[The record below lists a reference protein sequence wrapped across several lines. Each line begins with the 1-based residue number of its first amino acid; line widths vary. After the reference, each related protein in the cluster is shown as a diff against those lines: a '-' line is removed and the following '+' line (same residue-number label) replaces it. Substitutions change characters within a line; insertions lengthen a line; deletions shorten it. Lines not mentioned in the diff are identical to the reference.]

1 MFLLNSSST
10 GDILLPP
17 TFTIGNLTLK
27 CLLPFDQ
34 DVTYTWL
41 FRGQPIAGNL
51 FLASGNLLHVTV
63 TKQSDVRSV
72 YGSVQCLVE
81 GVGGRDSVLK
91 S

>member
-41 FRGQPIAGNL
+41 FRGEPIAVNL
-51 FLASGNLLHVTV
+51 FLARGNLLHVNV
-63 TKQSDVRSV
+63 T
-72 YGSVQCLVE
+72 
-81 GVGGRDSVLK
+81 
-91 S
+91 